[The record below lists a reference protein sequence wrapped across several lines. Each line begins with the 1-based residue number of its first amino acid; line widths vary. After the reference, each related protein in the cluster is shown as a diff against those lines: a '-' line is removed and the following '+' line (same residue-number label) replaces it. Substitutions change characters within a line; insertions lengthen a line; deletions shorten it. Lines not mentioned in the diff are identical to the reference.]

1 MAAKVAIPDMIT
13 YYILSGD
20 RLERRQHGDA
30 QRGLPPGTL
39 WIDLHHPTP
48 EEERLL
54 ESHLQVNI
62 PTREEM
68 AEIEDS
74 SRFYEDGNVLYM
86 TTSVVGGITEHRPST
101 EEVTFVLSEKWLI
114 TVRYADLR
122 SFREFENRCIRQ
134 LDANR
139 SSTQLFALMMDSLV
153 DRIADVLEAVQGQLS
168 SMSREIFAE
177 STAQTRKPKTD
188 LQQIIKHLGRS
199 SSLLSKLNDS
209 LLSINRMNSYFRQG
223 CNGLLSEPAKVL
235 AKTVERDVRSLDE
248 YLAKMS
254 TEINFLLDAT
264 LGLINIE
271 QNSIIKVFSIA
282 AVLFL
287 PPTLVG
293 TVYGMNFKDMP
304 ELDWSIGYP
313 MALGMMVV
321 SAILPYL
328 WFKFKNWL

>member
-20 RLERRQHGDA
+20 RLSDA
-30 QRGLPPGTL
+30 STTMPSGVAAG
-39 WIDLHHPTP
+39 HPVDRPASPDP

-199 SSLLSKLNDS
+199 SSLLSS
-209 LLSINRMNSYFRQG
+209 
-223 CNGLLSEPAKVL
+223 
-235 AKTVERDVRSLDE
+235 
-248 YLAKMS
+248 S
-254 TEINFLLDAT
+254 TTAC
-264 LGLINIE
+264 
-271 QNSIIKVFSIA
+271 SA
-282 AVLFL
+282 
-287 PPTLVG
+287 
-293 TVYGMNFKDMP
+293 
-304 ELDWSIGYP
+304 SIG
-313 MALGMMVV
+313 
-321 SAILPYL
+321 
-328 WFKFKNWL
+328 

>member
-1 MAAKVAIPDMIT
+1 M
-13 YYILSGD
+13 
-20 RLERRQHGDA
+20 
-30 QRGLPPGTL
+30 PPGTL

-223 CNGLLSEPAKVL
+223 CNGWLSEPAKVL

-264 LGLINIE
+264 LGLINIRAE
-271 QNSIIKVFSIA
+271 QHHQGVLHRCRTVPA
-282 AVLFL
+282 ADPGGHGLRHELQGHARAGLVHRLSDGAGDDGGIGDPSVPLVQVQELALRHSAGVQLFA
-287 PPTLVG
+287 G
-293 TVYGMNFKDMP
+293 
-304 ELDWSIGYP
+304 
-313 MALGMMVV
+313 
-321 SAILPYL
+321 
-328 WFKFKNWL
+328 

>member
-1 MAAKVAIPDMIT
+1 MPSGVAAGHPVDRPASPD
-13 YYILSGD
+13 
-20 RLERRQHGDA
+20 
-30 QRGLPPGTL
+30 
-39 WIDLHHPTP
+39 P

-168 SMSREIFAE
+168 SMSRRSSPSPPPRPA
-177 STAQTRKPKTD
+177 SRRPTCS
-188 LQQIIKHLGRS
+188 RS
-199 SSLLSKLNDS
+199 SSTSGAAARCCPS
-209 LLSINRMNSYFRQG
+209 
-223 CNGLLSEPAKVL
+223 
-235 AKTVERDVRSLDE
+235 
-248 YLAKMS
+248 S
-254 TEINFLLDAT
+254 TTAC
-264 LGLINIE
+264 
-271 QNSIIKVFSIA
+271 SA
-282 AVLFL
+282 
-287 PPTLVG
+287 
-293 TVYGMNFKDMP
+293 
-304 ELDWSIGYP
+304 SIG
-313 MALGMMVV
+313 
-321 SAILPYL
+321 
-328 WFKFKNWL
+328 

>member
-1 MAAKVAIPDMIT
+1 M
-13 YYILSGD
+13 
-20 RLERRQHGDA
+20 
-30 QRGLPPGTL
+30 PPGTL

-188 LQQIIKHLGRS
+188 LQQIIKHPGAAARCCPS
-199 SSLLSKLNDS
+199 STTACS
-209 LLSINRMNSYFRQG
+209 
-223 CNGLLSEPAKVL
+223 A
-235 AKTVERDVRSLDE
+235 
-248 YLAKMS
+248 
-254 TEINFLLDAT
+254 
-264 LGLINIE
+264 
-271 QNSIIKVFSIA
+271 
-282 AVLFL
+282 
-287 PPTLVG
+287 
-293 TVYGMNFKDMP
+293 
-304 ELDWSIGYP
+304 SIG
-313 MALGMMVV
+313 
-321 SAILPYL
+321 
-328 WFKFKNWL
+328 

>member
-1 MAAKVAIPDMIT
+1 

-20 RLERRQHGDA
+20 RLERRQHDDA

-74 SRFYEDGNVLYM
+74 SRFYEDGNVLYT

-139 SSTQLFALMMDSLV
+139 SSTQLFALMM
-153 DRIADVLEAVQGQLS
+153 
-168 SMSREIFAE
+168 
-177 STAQTRKPKTD
+177 
-188 LQQIIKHLGRS
+188 
-199 SSLLSKLNDS
+199 
-209 LLSINRMNSYFRQG
+209 
-223 CNGLLSEPAKVL
+223 
-235 AKTVERDVRSLDE
+235 
-248 YLAKMS
+248 
-254 TEINFLLDAT
+254 
-264 LGLINIE
+264 
-271 QNSIIKVFSIA
+271 
-282 AVLFL
+282 
-287 PPTLVG
+287 
-293 TVYGMNFKDMP
+293 
-304 ELDWSIGYP
+304 
-313 MALGMMVV
+313 
-321 SAILPYL
+321 
-328 WFKFKNWL
+328 